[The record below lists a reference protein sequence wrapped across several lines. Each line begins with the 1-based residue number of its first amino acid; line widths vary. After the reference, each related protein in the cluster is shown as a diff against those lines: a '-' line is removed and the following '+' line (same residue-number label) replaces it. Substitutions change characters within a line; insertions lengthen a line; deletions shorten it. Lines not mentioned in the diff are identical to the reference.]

1 MAGTPSVVIS
11 PVWLGPQFGQDPLAW
26 LGPRVLLGPQHGQDS
41 QSAKTPNVAGTP
53 SVAMTP
59 GMTGTPSVVRT
70 PAWLGPQFGW
80 DPPAQPSLGSSPQP
94 PGGLTWSLPSGG
106 LRRTISAYWGSEG
119 LSSAGAVGVA
129 AAGEQGMR
137 GGQELPHTLPQ
148 APQSHASSQGGGRLH
163 LPGSAAFSLFIRQ
176 HQKAPPKLT
185 ASRMRVRTMY
195 PDFEKDVCPPGQAER
210 AVPTPHQG
218 LSPPP
223 VPSQPADVGHLCIPG
238 ARVSPPLWQMAC
250 RSKRTTFWSA
260 GLLTVQA

>member
-1 MAGTPSVVIS
+1 MAG
-11 PVWLGPQFGQDPLAW
+11 A
-26 LGPRVLLGPQHGQDS
+26 
-41 QSAKTPNVAGTP
+41 
-53 SVAMTP
+53 
-59 GMTGTPSVVRT
+59 PSVVRT
-70 PAWLGPQFGW
+70 PAWPGLPVSQDPQCGWDPQCCHDSRHDWNSWSCQDPSMAGTPVWLGPPQHGW

-94 PGGLTWSLPSGG
+94 PRGLTWSLPSGG

-195 PDFEKDVCPPGQAER
+195 PDFEKDICPPGQAER

-218 LSPPP
+218 LSPLPP
-223 VPSQPADVGHLCIPG
+223 CAKPA
-238 ARVSPPLWQMAC
+238 S
-250 RSKRTTFWSA
+250 
-260 GLLTVQA
+260 